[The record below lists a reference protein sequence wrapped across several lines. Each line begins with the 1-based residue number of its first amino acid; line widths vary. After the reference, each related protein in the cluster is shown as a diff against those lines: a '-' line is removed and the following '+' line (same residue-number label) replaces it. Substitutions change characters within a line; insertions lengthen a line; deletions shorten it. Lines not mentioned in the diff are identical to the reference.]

1 MILPILHY
9 PDPMLKTI
17 SQEVDV
23 FDSSLH
29 QLLDDMY
36 ETMITN
42 NGVGLAG
49 IQVGVS
55 KRILLVNIPRE
66 DQKQYKEDLFEII
79 NPRIVEKSGEIYF
92 TEGCLSVPDFY
103 EDVLRFEHIK
113 IVYQDRYGKQQ
124 TLEAKGYLAVAIQHE
139 MDHLEGIL
147 FVDRLSILKRKKFE
161 KELRRIQKERQK
173 K

>member
-1 MILPILHY
+1 
-9 PDPMLKTI
+9 MLKTI